1 MTKIAVKVGD
11 RQKRI
16 LLAAGRA
23 EAAAGGPAWVRLTRD
38 GMGQSQITSCCR
50 GARRLAEK
58 SLIERRRRQLPGNQG
73 GAVFAEVRLTEL
85 GRIVIA
91 EFGSKSLTLW
101 RGFFGF
107 IAANSDLHSGA

>member
-50 GARRLAEK
+50 AARKLASK
-58 SLIERRRRQLPGNQG
+58 GLVERRRQQSPGAQG
-73 GAVFAEVRLTEL
+73 GPAYAEVRLL
-85 GRIVIA
+85 PIGR
-91 EFGSKSLTLW
+91 SLVGRYQGVSLCLW
-101 RGFFGF
+101 RGAQKALNEFRGL
-107 IAANSDLHSGA
+107 A